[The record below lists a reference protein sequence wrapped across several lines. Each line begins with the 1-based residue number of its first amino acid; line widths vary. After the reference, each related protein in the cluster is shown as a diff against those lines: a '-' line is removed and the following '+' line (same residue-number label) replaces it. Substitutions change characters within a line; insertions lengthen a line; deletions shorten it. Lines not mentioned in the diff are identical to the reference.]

1 MRLKIAVVYNQ
12 PDPDRYHAMGESKA
26 ELGVMDEV
34 RAVNQALDELRY
46 SYIPVP
52 LHPPL
57 AEVRKS
63 LQALDVDVVFNLF
76 EGFDGSPETEARV
89 AGMLAELKLP
99 FTGCPAAALELA
111 LDKARTKS
119 LLEAARIQTPLY
131 QIFTAETLDAFH
143 LSYPCIVK
151 PLAEDASHGI
161 TEESVVRDRA
171 ALEKQVRKVGSLFG
185 GQALVEEYLDGREFN
200 TTVMGSRRLAVPA
213 ISEIVYTLPP
223 DKPRILTFDAK
234 WEENSLY
241 YDNTRAVCPA
251 QITEAEQKEISRT
264 ARAAFRL
271 VGCRGYAR
279 VDFRQDAAGHFKV
292 LEVNPNPDI
301 TPGSG
306 AALQAATAG
315 MTYSQFIEKLIRLAL
330 KQYQEKGSSC
340 EFGVRSRG

>member
-1 MRLKIAVVYNQ
+1 MRLKIALIYNQ

-34 RAVNQALDELRY
+34 RAVSQALDDLKY
-46 SYIPVP
+46 SYVLLP
-52 LHPPL
+52 LRPPL
-57 AEVRKS
+57 EDARKF
-63 LQALDVDVVFNLF
+63 LKALKADVVFNLF
-76 EGFDGSPETEARV
+76 EGFDGSPETEAKV
-89 AGMLAELKLP
+89 AGILAELKLP

-111 LDKARTKS
+111 LDKARTKR
-119 LLEAARIQTPLY
+119 LLEAGGIQTPRY
-131 QIFTAETLDAFH
+131 QIFTPETVDTFH

-161 TEESVVRDRA
+161 TEESVVKDRA
-171 ALEKQVRKVGSLFG
+171 ALEKQVRKIGSLFG
-185 GQALVEEYLDGREFN
+185 GQALVEEFLEGREFN
-200 TTVMGSRRLAVPA
+200 TTVMGSRRLVVPA

-241 YDNTRAVCPA
+241 FNNIRAVCPA
-251 QITEAEQKEISRT
+251 QITIEEYKTIGRT

-279 VDFRQDAAGHFKV
+279 VDFRQDAAGDFKV

-315 MTYSQFIEKLIRLAL
+315 MTYSRFIQKLIHLAF
-330 KQYQEKGSSC
+330 K
-340 EFGVRSRG
+340 